1 MVAPEYIRKRNK
13 EQYFKQAK
21 EKKIR
26 ARSYFKLKQLDEK
39 YSLLK
44 ENQTIIDLGAA
55 PGGWLQYIDE
65 TLTSG
70 KIIGIDLIEIE
81 KPKEFS
87 SKIELIE
94 DDFANIDEYIK
105 EDEQFDLVLSDM
117 APEFSGN
124 SQVDRGRTH
133 KLNFTTIEFCKTH
146 LKKGGKLL
154 FKSFEGE
161 DLPRVRNKAKEIF
174 EVVKEF
180 KPKSSQQK
188 SCETFIM
195 CFNKNKK

>member
-1 MVAPEYIRKRNK
+1 MTIPEYIKKRNK

-21 EKKIR
+21 EKKVR
-26 ARSYFKLKQLDEK
+26 ARSYFKLKQLNEK
-39 YSLLK
+39 YELLK
-44 ENQTIIDLGAA
+44 EGHTIIDLGAA

-65 TLTSG
+65 TLKTG
-70 KIIGIDLIEIE
+70 KIIGIDLLEIE
-81 KPKEFS
+81 KQKEFS
-87 SKIELIE
+87 EKIEIIE
-94 DDFANIDEYIK
+94 DDFNNIEEYLK
-105 EDEQFDLVLSDM
+105 EGEKFNLVLSDM

-133 KLNFTTIEFCKTH
+133 KLNMITIEFCKKH
-146 LKKGGKLL
+146 LKQGGKLL

-161 DLPRVRNKAKEIF
+161 DLPNVKKKAKEIF

-188 SCETFIM
+188 SCETFMM
-195 CFNKNKK
+195 CFNKLR

>member
-1 MVAPEYIRKRNK
+1 MTIPEYIKKRNK

-21 EKKIR
+21 EKKVR
-26 ARSYFKLKQLDEK
+26 ARSYFKLKQLNEK
-39 YSLLK
+39 YELLK
-44 ENQTIIDLGAA
+44 EGHTIIDLGAA

-65 TLTSG
+65 TLKTG
-70 KIIGIDLIEIE
+70 KIIGIDLLEIE
-81 KPKEFS
+81 KQKEFS
-87 SKIELIE
+87 
-94 DDFANIDEYIK
+94 
-105 EDEQFDLVLSDM
+105 

-133 KLNFTTIEFCKTH
+133 KLNMITIEFCKKH
-146 LKKGGKLL
+146 LKQGGKLL

-161 DLPRVRNKAKEIF
+161 DLPNVKKKAKEIF

-188 SCETFIM
+188 SCETFMM
-195 CFNKNKK
+195 CFNKLR